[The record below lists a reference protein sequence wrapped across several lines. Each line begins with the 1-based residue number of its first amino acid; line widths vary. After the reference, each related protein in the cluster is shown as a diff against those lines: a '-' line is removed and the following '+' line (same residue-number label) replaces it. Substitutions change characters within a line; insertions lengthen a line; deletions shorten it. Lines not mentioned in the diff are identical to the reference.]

1 MDSLSQIA
9 LGSAVGEAVIGK
21 YVGRKASLWGAIL
34 GTLPDLDVL
43 IPMGDAIR
51 DFTYHRAA
59 SHSFFFMLLASP
71 LFVWLILK
79 IHPQTK
85 KYKFRWFLVVV
96 LALFTHALLDSF
108 TVYGTQLFLPFSN
121 FPVGWSTIFVIDPL
135 YTVPLLIGLSIL
147 FFKKFDPKFAIKMNY
162 LGLVLSSLYLVWT
175 IGVKLHVNS
184 ITSESLKQ
192 QNINYTEFLTG
203 PAPFNTLLWR
213 SIAVTDSGY
222 LEGFYSLF
230 DEDKMIRYNEYRSDP
245 SLLESINNT
254 WEVQRLKW
262 FSKGFYKVMNN
273 DGKIIISDLRMGVEP
288 LYFFSF
294 VVGREVDR
302 KIVPSEIAQLKP
314 ETFGMGESLSVLWKR
329 IWDED
334 TKLLLTN

>member
-59 SHSFFFMLLASP
+59 SHSFFFMLLLSP
-71 LFVWLILK
+71 LIVWLILK

-85 KYKFRWFLVVV
+85 MYKFRWFLLVI

-135 YTVPLLIGLSIL
+135 YTIPLLIGLSFL
-147 FFKKFDPKFAIKMNY
+147 FFKKFDPKFAHKMNY
-162 LGLVLSSLYLVWT
+162 LGLIISSLYLVWSVG
-175 IGVKLHVNS
+175 IKLHVNS
-184 ITSESLKQ
+184 LTIESLKQ
-192 QNINYTEFLTG
+192 QNINYSGFLTG
-203 PAPFNTLLWR
+203 PAPFNTILWR

-222 LEGFYSLF
+222 VEGFYSLF
-230 DEDKMIRYNEYRSDP
+230 DEAKLIKYNKYQSNP
-245 SLLESINNT
+245 SLLKTINNT

-262 FSKGFYKVMNN
+262 FSKGFYKVKNN
-273 DGKIIISDLRMGVEP
+273 NGKIIISDLRMGVEP

-294 VVGREVDR
+294 VVGKEMNG
-302 KIVPSEIAQLKP
+302 KIIPAEIEQVEA
-314 ETFGMGESLSVLWKR
+314 ETFGMGESLSILWKR
-329 IWDED
+329 IWNEN
-334 TKLLLTN
+334 TKSMLAK